1 MKEFSLICVIVNEH
15 LGSKVIKVTK
25 SAGARGAT
33 VFYGKGIV
41 GSKLLQILGIDYLFK
56 EIVLIVVEKEMEAKI
71 LSVLNEDM
79 SLEKPNHGI
88 AFSVSLNNFIR
99 GEGLL
104 NPSPTTKAE
113 PPHLQGA
120 VIGTSHVDYYEE
132 NNRKEKSEEGMFE
145 AIFTVVNK
153 GSAEDVID
161 AAKSEGA
168 KGGTIINARGSGIH
182 ETEMLFAMEIE
193 PEKEI
198 VLILT
203 KKETTQKII
212 EAICQKMK
220 IREPGNGIIFT
231 TSVNQA
237 VGLIG

>member
-1 MKEFSLICVIVNEH
+1 MKEFSLICVIVNER
-15 LGSKVIKVTK
+15 LASKVIKITK
-25 SAGARGAT
+25 HAGAKGAT
-33 VFYGKGIV
+33 VFYGKGLV
-41 GSKLLQILGIDYLFK
+41 KNKVLEILGIDYLFK
-56 EIVLIVVEKEMEAKI
+56 EIVLIVVEKEQTSHI
-71 LSVLNEDM
+71 LSVLTEEM
-79 SLEKPNHGI
+79 HLEKPNHGI
-88 AFSVSLNNFIR
+88 AFSINLNNFIR
-99 GEGLL
+99 GEGLF
-104 NPSPTTKAE
+104 NPSPTTKEE
-113 PPHLQGA
+113 PAHLQGA
-120 VIGTSHVDYYEE
+120 VIETSHVNYYE
-132 NNRKEKSEEGMFE
+132 NNEEKNSEEGMYE

-212 EAICQKMK
+212 EAICSKMK
-220 IREPGNGIIFT
+220 IKEPGNGIIFT
-231 TSVNQA
+231 CGVNQA
-237 VGLIG
+237 IGLIG

>member
-1 MKEFSLICVIVNEH
+1 MKEFSIICCVVNEH

-25 SAGARGAT
+25 QAGAKGAT

-41 GSKLLQILGIDYLFK
+41 GSKLLQILGIDYMFK
-56 EIVLIVVEKEMEAKI
+56 EIVVVVVEKAESSKM
-71 LSVLNEDM
+71 LSVLTEEM
-79 SLEKPNHGI
+79 SFDKPNQGI
-88 AFSVSLNNFIR
+88 AFSILLNNF
-99 GEGLL
+99 
-104 NPSPTTKAE
+104 
-113 PPHLQGA
+113 
-120 VIGTSHVDYYEE
+120 IGTSHVNYYEE
-132 NNRKEKSEEGMFE
+132 EKKSEEGMFE

-182 ETEMLFAMEIE
+182 ETEMLFKMQIE

-203 KKETTQKII
+203 KKETTKKII
-212 EAICQKMK
+212 EAVCAQMK

-231 TSVNQA
+231 VGVNEA

>member
-15 LGSKVIKVTK
+15 LASKVIKITK
-25 SAGARGAT
+25 HVGARGAT

-56 EIVLIVVEKEMEAKI
+56 EIVLLVVAKEMEAKM
-71 LSVLNEDM
+71 LSVLSEEM
-79 SLEKPNHGI
+79 SLDKPNHGI
-88 AFSVSLNNFIR
+88 AFSVSLNNFI
-99 GEGLL
+99 
-104 NPSPTTKAE
+104 
-113 PPHLQGA
+113 
-120 VIGTSHVDYYEE
+120 GTSHVDYYEE
-132 NNRKEKSEEGMFE
+132 EKKQEEGMFE

-212 EAICQKMK
+212 EVICEKMK

-231 TSVNQA
+231 CGVNQA